1 MCKCIKTTIKA
12 LLFGFNTILLLIAL
26 AILGVGIWCE
36 VMPIPETNQ
45 TIAENTATVKPG
57 LNDIDQSDTQQNVTI
72 ATNDTVEAVAK
83 ICLGSAKECVEHIFA
98 KIHSG
103 GLILI
108 IVSAVIVIITVIGM
122 CGASNQNKCL
132 LGIYFAL
139 ILILLIAVAI
149 GTILTQTTWLAGL
162 NYDVIPVEARAEIDG
177 IIETISG
184 LSLWVLIALM
194 VVLVLNLVFACFF
207 CKRVKDEGDFGPI

>member
-1 MCKCIKTTIKA
+1 M
-12 LLFGFNTILLLIAL
+12 
-26 AILGVGIWCE
+26 AILGIGIFCE
-36 VMPIPETNQ
+36 VQPIPETNQ
-45 TIAENTATVKPG
+45 TIAENTTAVKPG

-72 ATNDTVEAVAK
+72 ATNDTAEAVAK
-83 ICLGSAKECVEHIFA
+83 ICLGSAKECVEHIFDI
-98 KIHSG
+98 IHSG

-149 GTILTQTTWLAGL
+149 GTILTQTTWLAEL
-162 NYDVIPVEARAEIDG
+162 KQKAEDNDVIPEEARAQIDEI
-177 IIETISG
+177 IKTIGG

-194 VVLVLNLVFACFF
+194 VVLVIIISNFLVVFKHQLLGLAFM
-207 CKRVKDEGDFGPI
+207 